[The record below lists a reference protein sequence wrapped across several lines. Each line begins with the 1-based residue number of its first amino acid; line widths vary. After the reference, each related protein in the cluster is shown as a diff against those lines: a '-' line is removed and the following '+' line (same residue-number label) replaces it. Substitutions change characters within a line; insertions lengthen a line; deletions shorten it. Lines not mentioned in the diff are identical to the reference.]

1 MRGNRVAPAVRHR
14 SSGWFWIQLLVCG
27 LVGWCLAQPAQA
39 ARAVEAG
46 DLIVANY
53 SGNGG
58 VVARVNPV
66 TGQAWSLGS
75 FVLPTAAVVSND
87 GKLYVAEWMGSVR
100 CLNLVDG
107 SVRTLS
113 SSLPCRSCGA
123 SRWGRPANYT

>member
-1 MRGNRVAPAVRHR
+1 MVLDPTLGLRACWLVFGSTRPGGAGCRSRGPHCC
-14 SSGWFWIQLLVCG
+14 QLQRE
-27 LVGWCLAQPAQA
+27 W
-39 ARAVEAG
+39 R
-46 DLIVANY
+46 
-53 SGNGG
+53 

-107 SVRTLS
+107 SVR
-113 SSLPCRSCGA
+113 P
-123 SRWGRPANYT
+123 